1 MFAIRLRFVG
11 GDSACWLGRR
21 ATGGQHVNF
30 PGLYEDNDAMVRGA
44 FGQNL
49 GRLTAIKK
57 QYDPTN
63 LFRLNHNVA
72 LGQ

>member
-1 MFAIRLRFVG
+1 VFDRLQPY
-11 GDSACWLGRR
+11 
-21 ATGGQHVNF
+21 ATGGQYVNF

-44 FGQNL
+44 FGQNR

-63 LFRLNHNVA
+63 LFRLNHNIA

>member
-1 MFAIRLRFVG
+1 VNALARGRVRV
-11 GDSACWLGRR
+11 LG
-21 ATGGQHVNF
+21 TNGQYVNF
-30 PGLYEDNDAMVRGA
+30 PGLYEDNDALVRGA

-49 GRLTAIKK
+49 GRLTAIKN

-63 LFRLNHNVA
+63 LFRLNHNIA